1 MRRVIFTILGLFIIF
16 MSYAQVNVLNIE
28 QLTYRDGLPNNSV
41 QSIKQD
47 KNGFIWFSS
56 FAGLCRYDGY
66 TFYEYLPNP
75 ENDRTIYTKSVY
87 NMMLDSAQNLWIAFF
102 DTSLYCM
109 YNDRTND
116 FLRVSSIDVPKYIKD
131 KSNRRNMVP
140 NVADI

>member
-56 FAGLCRYDGY
+56 FAGL
-66 TFYEYLPNP
+66 
-75 ENDRTIYTKSVY
+75 SVR
-87 NMMLDSAQNLWIAFF
+87 W
-102 DTSLYCM
+102 LYV
-109 YNDRTND
+109 
-116 FLRVSSIDVPKYIKD
+116 LRVFAQSRK
-131 KSNRRNMVP
+131 R
-140 NVADI
+140 